1 MTSGEERPTVD
12 TRPGADLPTTAVEE
26 ALRLA
31 RAVDRGCSEE
41 AVREFMMGI
50 AEADK
55 ALRAAVPSGPPS
67 VVPFD
72 ASWSD
77 EGDR

>member
-1 MTSGEERPTVD
+1 VD

-31 RAVDRGCSEE
+31 RSVDPGCSEG
-41 AVREFMMGI
+41 AIREFLMGI
-50 AEADK
+50 AEADQ
-55 ALRAAVPSGPPS
+55 ALRAVVPSGPPS
-67 VVPFD
+67 VVPFN